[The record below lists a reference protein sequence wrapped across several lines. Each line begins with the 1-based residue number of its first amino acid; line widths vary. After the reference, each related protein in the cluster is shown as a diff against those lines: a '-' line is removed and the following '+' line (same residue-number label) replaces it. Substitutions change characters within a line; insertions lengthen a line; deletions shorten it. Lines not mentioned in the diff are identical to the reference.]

1 MFSSQLYAI
10 FCKLGFVIKFSC
22 NVLLQWS
29 PTNLQ
34 VVARFKSFLCQTNA
48 INYIQSII
56 DMGVTMYTSR

>member
-10 FCKLGFVIKFSC
+10 FCKLGFVIKLSC

-34 VVARFKSFLCQTNA
+34 VVARFKSLLCQTNA